1 MKCMKKLLSMVLIS
15 MLMITMAVPMETSA
29 ATKLMVHYIDVGQGD
44 AILIQYGSKN
54 TLIDAGEEKNY
65 SKLNSYLKKIKVKK
79 VHNLIVTHPD
89 SDHIGGAD
97 YVIRDY
103 KVSKIYMTKFKSK
116 SSEYK
121 EMIAAIKK
129 HKVER
134 TNVTV
139 GMKIG
144 LGGIKATVLHA
155 KNSGTDAN
163 ESSIVLKLKHNKKSF
178 LFTGDISA
186 EIEKQIAKKYNVNVD
201 VLKVSHHGSSY
212 SSAVSFVKETSPEY
226 AVISVGKDNNYGHPV
241 KTVLNRLKKYSN
253 KVLRTDKNGTVVVTS
268 TGTKLSYKTVAT
280 QTSGSSSSSS
290 GSSSSG
296 SSSSGSS
303 SSGSSSS
310 LPTVPTNGS
319 TTVYI
324 TATGSK
330 YHRQECGNGNYSKT
344 TLKTALSKKLE
355 PCSKC
360 YNVK

>member
-1 MKCMKKLLSMVLIS
+1 MKRMRKLLSIVLIS
-15 MLMITMAVPMETSA
+15 ILMITMTAPMEASA

-54 TLIDAGEEKNY
+54 TLIDTGEEKNY
-65 SKLNSYLKKIKVKK
+65 SNLQTYFKKINVKK

-103 KVSKIYMTKFKSK
+103 KVSKIYMTKFKS
-116 SSEYK
+116 SSNEYK

-129 HKVER
+129 YKVER
-134 TNVTV
+134 TNVSV
-139 GMKIG
+139 GMKIN

-155 KNSGTDAN
+155 KNNGKDAN
-163 ESSIVLKLKHNKKSF
+163 ESSIVLRLKHNKKSF

-186 EIEKQIAKKYNVNVD
+186 KIENQIAEKYNVNVD
-201 VLKVSHHGSSY
+201 VLKVAHHGSSY
-212 SSAVSFVKETSPEY
+212 SSAALFVKETSPEY
-226 AVISVGKDNNYGHPV
+226 AIISVGRDNNYGHPV

-253 KVLRTDKNGTVVVTS
+253 KVLRTDINGTIVVTS

-280 QTSGSSSSSS
+280 QTSGSSGSSS
-290 GSSSSG
+290 GSSSG
-296 SSSSGSS
+296 
-303 SSGSSSS
+303 
-310 LPTVPTNGS
+310 LPAVPTNRNA
-319 TTVYI
+319 TVYI
-324 TATGSK
+324 TASGSK
-330 YHRQECGNGNYSKT
+330 YHRQACGNGTYSKT
-344 TLKTALSKKLE
+344 TLKTALSKNLE